1 MGNKPPSFKDNT
13 SIESQYFSLITTI
26 LSNLQSNHFNN
37 PINTQICL
45 EKRSFEKTSAVR
57 VSIIPDTK
65 VKPLYWKDYLLSYF
79 QKRKKEKIY
88 WYEDIINDINST
100 SFINESNYLSHFF
113 YKEFERKTKPPFL
126 KDISSPSLTNTNNN
140 YNLIESPDLEEN
152 VVRKIKMNKIAYGN
166 LSYLEKSNFMN
177 TSQNKVNLLN
187 VTDNYAGSFIS
198 SSFDKSFTSSNEA
211 NYNYKHMRRHIRD
224 IISLLKQDLS
234 NSEHPI
240 TKVIHIFETQLS
252 YVVQSQLEIL
262 DAEEKEGEDVYQTYK
277 DLFNEI
283 EYHIKKFI
291 IKIQT
296 ALKLFY
302 APVIDFDCFREER
315 DETINLMTSI
325 LFNTGDIY
333 EKVYK
338 LLGII
343 LKKDILM
350 FDAKLKELQNIS
362 PAKIGVSERLRLNN
376 ETKELM
382 KKMKEENINMN
393 NSINNDTNSNNNDKK
408 AKAAGTMDD
417 ILNFKM
423 ENDNNGLGSGRV
435 TVSETKIHLKKE
447 FQKDSVYFAYD
458 TAVKLFKNIK
468 FNKKPF
474 EKLLILASIGNELT
488 DCVNH
493 FWKGMQN
500 YIPQNYLSLNSDDL
514 LVLFIYILIQAQTPE
529 IILHK
534 FIMETFISNNTKSTM
549 VGYYLTTL
557 QAAIDFLLEGNIKP

>member
-1 MGNKPPSFKDNT
+1 MGNKPSFKDN
-13 SIESQYFSLITTI
+13 SIESQYFSLIATI
-26 LSNLQSNHFNN
+26 LSNIQSKHLNN
-37 PINTQICL
+37 PVNTQICL
-45 EKRSFEKTSAVR
+45 EKRSFDKASAVR
-57 VSIIPDTK
+57 MSIIPNRK
-65 VKPLYWKDYLLSYF
+65 VKPLYWKDYLLAYF

-113 YKEFERKTKPPFL
+113 YKEFERTTKPSFL
-126 KDISSPSLTNTNNN
+126 KDISSPSLTNANNN
-140 YNLIESPDLEEN
+140 YNLIECPDLEEN
-152 VVRKIKMNKIAYGN
+152 VFKKIKMNKMVYGN

-177 TSQNKVNLLN
+177 NSQNKVNLLN

-198 SSFDKSFTSSNEA
+198 SSFDKSFTSSNET
-211 NYNYKHMRRHIRD
+211 NYNYKQMRKHIRD
-224 IISLLKQDLS
+224 IISLFKQDLS
-234 NSEHPI
+234 NTEHPI

-252 YVVQSQLEIL
+252 YVVQSQLKIL
-262 DAEEKEGEDVYQTYK
+262 ETSEKEGEDVYQTYK

-302 APVIDFDCFREER
+302 APVIDLDCFREER

-325 LFNTGDIY
+325 LFNTGEIY
-333 EKVYK
+333 DKIYK

-362 PAKIGVSERLRLNN
+362 PAKLGVSERLRLNN

-382 KKMKEENINMN
+382 KKMKEENINMD
-393 NSINNDTNSNNNDKK
+393 NSINNDTNNDKK
-408 AKAAGTMDD
+408 IKSAGNMDD
-417 ILNFKM
+417 IMNFNL
-423 ENDNNGLGSGRV
+423 ENDNGLGNGRV
-435 TVSETKIHLKKE
+435 TVSETKIHLKKQ
-447 FQKDSVYFAYD
+447 FQKDSMYFAYD

-488 DCVNH
+488 DCVNY
-493 FWKGMQN
+493 FWKGMED
-500 YIPQNYLSLNSDDL
+500 YIPQNYLRLSSDDL

-534 FIMETFISNNTKSTM
+534 YIMEAFISNNTKSTM

-557 QAAIDFLLEGNIKP
+557 QAAIDFLLEGNIKQ

>member
-1 MGNKPPSFKDNT
+1 MGNKPSFKDN
-13 SIESQYFSLITTI
+13 SIESQYFSLIATI
-26 LSNLQSNHFNN
+26 LSNIQSKHLNN
-37 PINTQICL
+37 PVNTQICL
-45 EKRSFEKTSAVR
+45 EKRSFDKASAVR
-57 VSIIPDTK
+57 MSIIPNRK
-65 VKPLYWKDYLLSYF
+65 VKPLYWKDYLLAYF

-113 YKEFERKTKPPFL
+113 YKEFERTTKPSFL
-126 KDISSPSLTNTNNN
+126 KDISSPSLTNANNN
-140 YNLIESPDLEEN
+140 YNLIECPDLEEN
-152 VVRKIKMNKIAYGN
+152 VFKKIKMNKMVYGN

-177 TSQNKVNLLN
+177 NSQNKVNLLN

-198 SSFDKSFTSSNEA
+198 SSFDKSFTSSNET
-211 NYNYKHMRRHIRD
+211 NYNYKQMRKHIRD
-224 IISLLKQDLS
+224 IISLFKQDLS
-234 NSEHPI
+234 NTEHPI

-252 YVVQSQLEIL
+252 YVVQSQLKIL
-262 DAEEKEGEDVYQTYK
+262 ETSEKEGEDVYQTYK

-302 APVIDFDCFREER
+302 APVIDLDCFREER

-325 LFNTGDIY
+325 LFNTGEIY
-333 EKVYK
+333 DKIYK

-362 PAKIGVSERLRLNN
+362 PAKLGVSERLRLNN

-382 KKMKEENINMN
+382 KKMKEENINMD
-393 NSINNDTNSNNNDKK
+393 NSINNDTNNDKK
-408 AKAAGTMDD
+408 IKSAGNMDD
-417 ILNFKM
+417 IMNFNL
-423 ENDNNGLGSGRV
+423 ENDNGLGNGRV
-435 TVSETKIHLKKE
+435 TVSETKIHLKKQ
-447 FQKDSVYFAYD
+447 FQKDSMYFAYD

-488 DCVNH
+488 DCVNY
-493 FWKGMQN
+493 FWKGMED
-500 YIPQNYLSLNSDDL
+500 YIPQNYLRLSSDDL

-534 FIMETFISNNTKSTM
+534 FIMEAFISNNTKSTM